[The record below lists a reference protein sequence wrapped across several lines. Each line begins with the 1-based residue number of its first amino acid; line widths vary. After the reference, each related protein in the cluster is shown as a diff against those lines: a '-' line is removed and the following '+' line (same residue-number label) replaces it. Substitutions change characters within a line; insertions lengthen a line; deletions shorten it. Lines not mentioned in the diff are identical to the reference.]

1 VSLGAWAR
9 LVRVPNLPSPL
20 ADIALGA
27 FVVSGGWPADHLPR
41 LALLC
46 MSSICLYAA
55 GMVLNDTY
63 DVAEDRV
70 GRPERPLPRGQISL
84 FHAHMV
90 GQLLLVLGLVLAGFS
105 GRHEDGFDQQPGR
118 VALALAV
125 AVWLY
130 NIWAKRTAVG
140 PVVMGLCRG
149 LNVLLG
155 ATVAGVAVDE
165 RALVPAAACALY
177 IGGLTW
183 FARDDARLSRRNHL
197 AMARLIVA
205 GAFVWAASALLAEKA
220 WLALGLLA
228 VLAVYVGQAMARAV
242 AQPDAG
248 PVRAAVGSLLLGYI
262 PFSTAW
268 AVGLSGPVGWFI
280 LLLMP
285 VIMGLRRFLSA
296 RLT

>member
-1 VSLGAWAR
+1 MSFGAWAR

-27 FVVSGGWPADHLPR
+27 FVVCGGWPADCLPR
-41 LALLC
+41 FFLVCLA
-46 MSSICLYAA
+46 SICLYAA
-55 GMVLNDTY
+55 GMVLNDAY
-63 DVAEDRV
+63 DVAEDRRD
-70 GRPERPLPRGQISL
+70 RPERPLPRGQISL
-84 FHAHMV
+84 FHAHMA
-90 GQLLLVLGLVLAGFS
+90 GQSLLVLGLVLAGFS
-105 GRHEDGFDQQPGR
+105 GRHDDGFDQQPGR

-140 PVVMGLCRG
+140 PVVMGMCRG

-155 ATVAGVAVDE
+155 TTVAGVALDE

-183 FARDDARLSRRNHL
+183 FARDDARLSRRTHL
-197 AMARLIVA
+197 MAA
-205 GAFVWAASALLAEKA
+205 GAIVVVALMWAGWWLIAEKA
-220 WLALGLLA
+220 WPALGLLA
-228 VLAVYVGQAMARAV
+228 VLAGYVARAMVRAMA
-242 AQPDAG
+242 QPTAG

-268 AVGLSGPVGWFI
+268 AVGLSGTVGWFI
-280 LLLMP
+280 LVLMP
-285 VIMGLRRFLSA
+285 VIVGLRRFLSA

>member
-1 VSLGAWAR
+1 MSLGAWAR

-27 FVVSGGWPADHLPR
+27 FVVSGGWPADHLSR

-70 GRPERPLPRGQISL
+70 GRPERPLPRGHISFAYAHAAGL
-84 FHAHMV
+84 F
-90 GQLLLVLGLVLAGFS
+90 LLAMGLVLAGFS
-105 GRHEDGFDQQPGR
+105 GWHENGFDQQPGR
-118 VALALAV
+118 VAVALAFS
-125 AVWLY
+125 VWLY
-130 NIWAKRTAVG
+130 NIWAKRTVVG

-149 LNVLLG
+149 QNVLLG
-155 ATVAGVAVDE
+155 ATVAGIALDE

-183 FARDDARLSRRNHL
+183 FARDDAHLSRRNHL

-205 GAFVWAASALLAEKA
+205 GAFVLAAKPLLAEKA

-228 VLAVYVGQAMARAV
+228 VLSVYVGRAMARAV

-285 VIMGLRRFLSA
+285 VIVGLRRFLSA